1 MTRGLFCRHHRFP
14 ANPAKRFDEP
24 PAAHSFPSCRKRMG
38 RKGALVT
45 VWCVLRADRVVRP
58 YGVRVH
64 RNLTVRAD
72 GSVGPVGRFG
82 FAEDFSKTGA
92 SCRVDVGIDP
102 YNAYRRCIKN
112 SELHQASREKSRK
125 TEGVFLVGSRG
136 AGGKSKSPRARFLF
150 PIFSFG
156 EAKEKTERQPQ
167 ISNTSS
173 YLAVR
178 LKMLRLFVYS
188 TPATS

>member
-1 MTRGLFCRHHRFP
+1 MPTS
-14 ANPAKRFDEP
+14 A
-24 PAAHSFPSCRKRMG
+24 
-38 RKGALVT
+38 
-45 VWCVLRADRVVRP
+45 RADRVVRP

-112 SELHQASREKSRK
+112 SELLQVPREKSRK
-125 TEGVFLVGSRG
+125 TEAVFPVALRRS
-136 AGGKSKSPRARFLF
+136 GGKSKSPRARFLF
-150 PIFSFG
+150 VTFSFG
-156 EAKEKTERQPQ
+156 EAKEK
-167 ISNTSS
+167 
-173 YLAVR
+173 VR
-178 LKMLRLFVYS
+178 PHPRICRRLS
-188 TPATS
+188 ALCRLTTHPAGQDIYIRFPRYAPCGPVNYRPAADRKSESCAPCPPA